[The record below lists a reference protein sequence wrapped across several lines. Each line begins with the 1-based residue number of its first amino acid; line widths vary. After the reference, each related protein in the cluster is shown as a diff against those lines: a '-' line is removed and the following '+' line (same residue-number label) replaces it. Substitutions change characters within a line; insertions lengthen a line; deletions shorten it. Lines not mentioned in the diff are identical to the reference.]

1 MPEYLSGKKRKQS
14 LGVSSYSENKDTA
27 SIIGNVLVSS
37 GKIGVGTTLPTQ
49 DVDVQTIRIRDTV
62 YDYTNSGGVFGYY
75 LVKDTDGIKWVAVP
89 PIDSNAIFV
98 AENNNILGV
107 SSFTGLNII
116 SDDYIGVS
124 TNPVNTNF
132 ADIRY
137 IPSWVKNGELG
148 IYTSKNVG
156 IGTSIPTADF
166 QVGVGTT
173 GVTIDG
179 AAGVVSALAY
189 YGDDAFIKRLIAGVT
204 TVSDEFTVVGLG
216 TTLVAVNLASAGG
229 ITTTGGDLYIGGSLF
244 AETINIIDLEV
255 VNINST
261 GVSTFNQS
269 FTNVGVATTFIVTG
283 IASIND
289 LLVTGVTT
297 VQDLFAQNIDVVGVT
312 TTNTINATT
321 GIITNLT
328 TEVGFITNLVSV
340 AATIT
345 NLTAEIITGIGS
357 AYLPVA
363 SIDSLVGLAATFS
376 NLDSDNAT
384 IDYQVGIGATFTDVN
399 VTSGIVSNLISAAST
414 ISTLDVDNATID
426 YQTGIGATF
435 TNLNATTGIVTNF
448 TSVNATS
455 NNLVVTGITTLGNS
469 SSGIVTVIGDLYVG
483 DKLYTTGLQQFDS
496 LQSGDLNVTGIATIN
511 DAFLTDLV
519 ADTAT
524 FTTLTS
530 TNNDLAN
537 IIGVAATITR
547 IETDLIDAEDAVLEN
562 LFVSG
567 ISTFN
572 SITVVNEVTTGIL
585 TVSQLDVQDEFDV
598 YANTSVFHN
607 NLIIQGNLTVNGTET
622 IINTEEKY
630 IKDKQIVLGYSTTNG
645 TNEITAN
652 GGGIA
657 IASTI
662 GTPLVSLYVI
672 GVNTLPDTYKQFL
685 WTKAGTYGVGTT
697 DAFLSN
703 YAIGIGST
711 LVPTGVRLAVGG
723 IQLTD
728 NGIAVPNIVSTGIA
742 TFNLVNLNSVEF
754 INLIGAA
761 ISANSLKVSGITTL
775 GAPGPSGFTTTLGD
789 LYVGGDLY
797 TKGIQF
803 FDNIGAT
810 LLNVTGV
817 GTINTIDV
825 NNGTFDYLVGI
836 AATIPTLNSTN
847 IVSTAA
853 SFINLRVAGLSTFTD
868 GPVLVGSGTSTG
880 TLNQRLQVTGGFYAS
895 GNAGIGTT
903 NPTSKLDVIGDGRF
917 SGVVTAATFIG
928 SFSGNATTADY
939 ADYADFAGV
948 STSVIGGI
956 GSLTRLSVS
965 GISTFTSGPVLIGS
979 GTSTGTANQLLQ
991 VTGGAYYSGNVGIGS
1006 TLPTRNLD
1014 INGSFRLTGQ
1024 FFDRFGQPGTQ
1035 GQIIAADPINGSW
1048 YWAPAPLTNLG
1059 IITTNDDVTYYP
1071 TLRTTGIVGD
1081 TNGIGS
1087 ASYLQID
1094 NSAGLSYKINPPR
1107 IGIGTTN
1114 PTTRVQ
1120 LSNTFGLEIATTT
1133 VATTSATSID
1143 SLSATT
1149 YRSARF
1155 QVQIT
1160 QGSSYQV
1167 SDVLV
1172 IHNGTTASLV
1182 EYASIATGDYLGEFS
1197 AIVSGGSLILRVSMF
1212 SASSATVKVVR
1223 YGITV

>member
-49 DVDVQTIRIRDTV
+49 DVDVQTIRIRDTI
-62 YDYTNSGGVFGYY
+62 YDFTNSGGVFGYY
-75 LVKDTDGIKWVAVP
+75 LVKDTNGIKWVAVP

-116 SDDYIGVS
+116 SEDYIGVS

-189 YGDDAFIKRLIAGVT
+189 YGDDAFIDSIFAGIT
-204 TVSDEFTVVGLG
+204 SISDEFTVVGLG

-244 AETINIIDLEV
+244 AKTLDIINLEV
-255 VNINST
+255 VNINAT

-297 VQDLFAQNIDVVGVT
+297 VQDLFAQNIEVLGVT

-328 TEVGFITNLVSV
+328 TDVGIITNLVSV

-357 AYLPVA
+357 ATLPTA
-363 SIDSLVGLAATFS
+363 SIDNLVGTAATI
-376 NLDSDNAT
+376 T
-384 IDYQVGIGATFTDVN
+384 
-399 VTSGIVSNLISAAST
+399 
-414 ISTLDVDNATID
+414 TLNS
-426 YQTGIGATF
+426 
-435 TNLNATTGIVTNF
+435 TTGIITEL
-448 TSVNATS
+448 TSVEVRS
-455 NNLVVTGITTLGNS
+455 ENLIVTGITTLGNS
-469 SSGIVTVIGDLYVG
+469 SSGFVTVVGDLYVG
-483 DKLYTTGLQQFDS
+483 DKLFTTGLQEFES
-496 LQSGDLNVTGIATIN
+496 IQSGNLNVTGIATIN
-511 DAFLTDLV
+511 DAFVTDLESV
-519 ADTAT
+519 TAD
-524 FTTLTS
+524 FTSLTS
-530 TNNDLAN
+530 INNDLTY
-537 IIGVAATITR
+537 ITGIAATITNFEAGR
-547 IETDLIDAEDAVLEN
+547 IVAEDISTDN

-585 TVSQLDVQDEFDV
+585 TVAQLVVEDEFDV
-598 YANTSVFHN
+598 FADTSVFHN

-645 TNEITAN
+645 SDETTAN

-662 GTPLVSLYVI
+662 GTPLVSLYAV
-672 GVNTLPDTYKQFL
+672 GVNTIPDSYKQFL

-723 IQLTD
+723 VQLTD
-728 NGIAVPNIVSTGIA
+728 NGIFVPNIVSSGIA
-742 TFNLVNLNSVEF
+742 TFNQIETDVLVGL
-754 INLIGAA
+754 A
-761 ISANSLKVSGITTL
+761 ISSNSLIVSGITTL
-775 GAPGPSGFTTTLGD
+775 GAPGAAGFVTALGD
-789 LYVGGDLY
+789 LYVDGNLY

-803 FDNIGAT
+803 FDSVGAN
-810 LLNVTGV
+810 LLSVSGI
-817 GTINTIDV
+817 GTINEIDV
-825 NNGTFDYLVGI
+825 NNGTFDYLVGV

-847 IVSTAA
+847 LVSAAA
-853 SFINLRVAGLSTFTD
+853 SFITLSVAGLSTFSD

-880 TLNQRLQVTGGFYAS
+880 TLDQTLQVTGGFYAS
-895 GNAGIGTT
+895 GNTGIGTT
-903 NPTSKLDVIGDGRF
+903 NPTSKLDVVGDGRF
-917 SGVVTAATFIG
+917 SGIVTAAAFIG
-928 SFSGNATTADY
+928 SLSGNAATADY
-939 ADYADFAGV
+939 ADYAEFAGI

-956 GSLTRLSVS
+956 GSVTSIIVS
-965 GISTFTSGPVLIGS
+965 GISTFSSGPIFIGS
-979 GTSTGTANQLLQ
+979 GSSTGTINQPLQ
-991 VTGGAYYSGNVGIGS
+991 VTGGAYYSGNVGFG
-1006 TLPTRNLD
+1006 TTNPTQKVDVRGGIRID
-1014 INGSFRLTGQ
+1014 GQ
-1024 FFDRFGQPGTQ
+1024 IFDRFNNGGDQ
-1035 GQIIAADPINGSW
+1035 GAVLTSDPLNGSW
-1048 YWAPAPLTNLG
+1048 YWAVPPPILVG
-1059 IITTNDDVTYYP
+1059 ILSVNDDVVYYP
-1071 TLRTTGIVGD
+1071 TLRTTGLGAG
-1081 TNGIGS
+1081 NGIGS

-1094 NSAGLSYKINPPR
+1094 NSDGFSYKINPAR
-1107 IGIGTTN
+1107 LGIGTTN
-1114 PTTRVQ
+1114 PSTKIQV
-1120 LSNTFGLEIATTT
+1120 SDVFGLEITNTGITTT
-1133 VATTSATSID
+1133 LATSID
-1143 SLSATT
+1143 SLSATA

-1172 IHNGTTASLV
+1172 IHDGTTASLV

-1197 AIVSGGSLILRVSMF
+1197 AVVSGGSLILRVSMF